1 MKARIVAISDT
12 HEKHGQIRVPEG
24 DILVCAGDITI
35 NGKPAAVSE
44 FNAWFAAQPHRHKLL
59 IAGNHD
65 FLFEKDNDYARSLI
79 SPGIIYLEN
88 SGCEIMGL
96 KFWGSPV
103 TPWFFDW
110 AFNKQRGE
118 EIRRFWDEI
127 PADTDV
133 LVTHGPPFG
142 ILDKN
147 AGGENTGCEE
157 LRYALERIR
166 PRLHIF
172 GHIHE
177 GYGIAE
183 QDEMTLI
190 NACQL
195 DYQYRL
201 VNEPLVVTLEI

>member
-12 HEKHGQIRVPEG
+12 HERHGGIVLPEG
-24 DILVCAGDITI
+24 DILVCAGDITTD
-35 NGKPAAVSE
+35 GKPAAVAE
-44 FNAWFAAQPHRHKLL
+44 FSAWFAAQPHRHKLL

-65 FLFEKDNDYARSLI
+65 FLFERDNSYARSLLG
-79 SPGIIYLEN
+79 PGVIYLEN
-88 SGCEIMGL
+88 SGCDIMGL

-110 AFNKQRGE
+110 AFNERRGAD
-118 EIRRFWDEI
+118 IRRFWDMI
-127 PADTDV
+127 PLDTNV
-133 LVTHGPPFG
+133 LVTHGPPLG

-147 AGGENTGCEE
+147 ARGDDTGCED
-157 LRYALERIR
+157 LRRALERIR

-183 QDEMTLI
+183 QDGMTLV

-195 DYQYRL
+195 DERYGL

>member
-1 MKARIVAISDT
+1 MTARIVAISDT
-12 HEKHGQIRVPEG
+12 HEQHGSIIVPEG

-35 NGKPAAVSE
+35 NGRPAAVSE
-44 FNAWFAAQPHRHKLL
+44 FNTWFAAQPHRYKLL

-65 FLFEKDNDYARSLI
+65 FLFEKDNSYARSLI
-79 SPGIIYLEN
+79 SSGIIYLEN

-118 EIRRFWDEI
+118 EIRRFWDKI
-127 PADTDV
+127 PLDTDV
-133 LVTHGPPFG
+133 LVTHGPPLG

-147 AGGENTGCEE
+147 TRGDETGCLD
-157 LRYALERIR
+157 LRNALYKVR

-183 QDEMTLI
+183 QDGMILV

-195 DYQYRL
+195 DERYRL
-201 VNEPLVVTLEI
+201 ANEPLVVTLEI

>member
-12 HEKHGQIRVPEG
+12 HEQHGQIRVPEG

-35 NGKPAAVSE
+35 NGKPAAVAE

-65 FLFEKDNDYARSLI
+65 FLFEKDSDYARSLI
-79 SPGIIYLEN
+79 SSSIIYLEN
-88 SGCEIMGL
+88 SACEIMGL

-127 PADTDV
+127 PSDTDV

-147 AGGENTGCEE
+147 ARGENTGCEE
-157 LRYALERIR
+157 LCRALERVR

-183 QDEMTLI
+183 QGEMTLI

-195 DYQYRL
+195 DYKYRL

>member
-12 HEKHGQIRVPEG
+12 HEQHGSIRVPEG

-44 FNAWFAAQPHRHKLL
+44 FNAWFAAQPHRYKLL

-65 FLFEKDNDYARSLI
+65 FLFEKDNGYARSLI
-79 SPGIIYLEN
+79 SSSIIYLEN

-147 AGGENTGCEE
+147 ARGENTGCEE
-157 LRYALERIR
+157 LRHALERVR

-183 QDEMTLI
+183 QDGMTLV

-201 VNEPLVVTLEI
+201 VNEPLVVTLEV

>member
-12 HEKHGQIRVPEG
+12 HEQHGSIRVPEG
-24 DILVCAGDITI
+24 DILVCAGDITTD
-35 NGKPAAVSE
+35 GKPAEVAE
-44 FNAWFAAQPHRHKLL
+44 FNAWFAAQPHPYKLL

-65 FLFEKDNDYARSLI
+65 FLFEKDSGYARSLI
-79 SPGIIYLEN
+79 SSSIIYLEN
-88 SGCEIMGL
+88 SACEIMGL

-127 PADTDV
+127 PSDTDV

-147 AGGENTGCEE
+147 ARGENTGCEE
-157 LRYALERIR
+157 LCRALERVR

-183 QDEMTLI
+183 QDEMTLV

-195 DYQYRL
+195 DYKYRL

>member
-65 FLFEKDNDYARSLI
+65 FLFEKDIGYARSLI

-157 LRYALERIR
+157 LRRALERVR

>member
-12 HEKHGQIRVPEG
+12 HEQHGSIILPEG
-24 DILVCAGDITI
+24 DILVCAGDITT

-44 FNAWFAAQPHRHKLL
+44 FDAWFAAQPHRYKLL

-65 FLFEKDNDYARSLI
+65 FLFEKDNLHARGLI
-79 SPGIIYLEN
+79 SPGIIYLED

-147 AGGENTGCEE
+147 AQGEHTGCED
-157 LRYALERIR
+157 LRHALKRVR

-177 GYGIAE
+177 GYGVAE
-183 QDEMTLI
+183 QDGTTSV

>member
-1 MKARIVAISDT
+1 MKARIVVISDT
-12 HEKHGQIRVPEG
+12 HEQHGQIRVPEG

-44 FNAWFAAQPHRHKLL
+44 FNAWFAAQPHQYKLL

-79 SPGIIYLEN
+79 SSSIIYLEN

-127 PADTDV
+127 PADIDV

-147 AGGENTGCEE
+147 ARDEHTGCEE
-157 LRYALERIR
+157 LRHALKRVR

-183 QDEMTLI
+183 QDETTFV

-201 VNEPLVVTLEI
+201 VNEPLVVTLEV